1 MIPPYYTVHNRCN
14 QTIKLGSSV
23 NKKKEIEM
31 ITHDCFIGRME
42 MASNIEHN
50 QHENMCKNISN
61 SKNQSTQLSM
71 IAIFSL
77 SLSLHFVHV
86 FFLALL
92 MICWAKTKIDARTD
106 FFLLWPPLLDAF
118 YSAEILFIPQKF
130 EYFFNLPGISFQLV
144 WSNPLPSVFLLTHSN
159 ALPTFTLMFTLF
171 LAHSLNWNINWVVI
185 HFRAHKKCSKNV
197 T

>member
-1 MIPPYYTVHNRCN
+1 
-14 QTIKLGSSV
+14 
-23 NKKKEIEM
+23 M

-77 SLSLHFVHV
+77 SLSILSMF

-92 MICWAKTKIDARTD
+92 MICWAKTKIGARTD
-106 FFLLWPPLLDAF
+106 FFFIVAALVRCV
-118 YSAEILFIPQKF
+118 LFSWNFIHSIKVWV
-130 EYFFNLPGISFQLV
+130 FFNLPGISFQLV
-144 WSNPLPSVFLLTHSN
+144 RSNPLPFVFFLTHSN